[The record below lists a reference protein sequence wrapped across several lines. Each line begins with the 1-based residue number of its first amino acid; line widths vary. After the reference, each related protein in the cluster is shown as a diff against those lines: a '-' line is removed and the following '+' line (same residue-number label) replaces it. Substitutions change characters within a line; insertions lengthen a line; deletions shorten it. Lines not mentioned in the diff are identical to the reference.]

1 MKKLTFPQPYE
12 ISTNLRYVYALVY
25 METERQDLTE
35 GLALLTQ
42 QVWECAGHM
51 ISA

>member
-1 MKKLTFPQPYE
+1 MKKLIFPQPYE
-12 ISTNLRYVYALVY
+12 ISTNLRYVYALVF
-25 METERQDLTE
+25 MGTEMQGLTE
-35 GLALLTQ
+35 GLAILTQ